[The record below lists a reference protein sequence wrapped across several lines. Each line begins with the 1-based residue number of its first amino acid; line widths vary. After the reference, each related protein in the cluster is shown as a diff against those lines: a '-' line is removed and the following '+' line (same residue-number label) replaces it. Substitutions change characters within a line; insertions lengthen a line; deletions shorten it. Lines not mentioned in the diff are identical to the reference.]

1 MKNARSKI
9 TSTAFEDISAF
20 GQELKE
26 STEKLKCYSKEGE
39 WGRTKAY

>member
-20 GQELKE
+20 GQELE